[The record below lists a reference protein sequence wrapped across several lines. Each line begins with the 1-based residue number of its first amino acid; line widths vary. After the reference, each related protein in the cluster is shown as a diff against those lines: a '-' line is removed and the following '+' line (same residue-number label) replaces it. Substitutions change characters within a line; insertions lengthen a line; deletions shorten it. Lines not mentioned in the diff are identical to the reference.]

1 MMGSMVDNL
10 SLSILDRANSRS
22 GGNTPSAGA
31 DAGALRATLDRAVL
45 AEGLGYRRFLVA
57 EHHGV
62 PGIAGSTPTLLAT
75 AVAAATSRIRVGT
88 AGIMLPAHQ
97 PLVVAEQIL
106 TLAAL
111 YPGRIDAGIGRS
123 LGFTTA
129 VRDALRQPADAAERY
144 PDDLAELVSY
154 LRGHGPITARPAVP
168 QPPPVYVLA
177 NSRSIRAAAEA
188 GLGVIVGGPKLF
200 DRSVDRHEGLE
211 QYRRHFRPSGVLEHP
226 HAIIA
231 ANIAVADSRAEAR
244 RLLVPEAW
252 ALALSR
258 STGSFDALRPAEELD
273 PDTLT
278 ARQRERVVRNID
290 SGIHGTPGEVESRL
304 HELLEFTGVA
314 ELVVTGGMWDL
325 DGQARSDELLAA
337 MLR

>member
-1 MMGSMVDNL
+1 MMGDMAPNL
-10 SLSILDRANSRS
+10 QLSILDRANSRL
-22 GGNTPSAGA
+22 GGGA
-31 DAGALRATLDRAVL
+31 DTASADAQALRAVLDRAVR
-45 AEGLGYRRFLVA
+45 AEELGYRRFMVA

-111 YPGRIDAGIGRS
+111 FPGRIDAGVGRS
-123 LGFTTA
+123 LGFTSA
-129 VRDALRQPADAAERY
+129 VRDALRQPADAGKQY
-144 PDDLAELVSY
+144 PAALDELVDF
-154 LRGHGPITARPAVP
+154 LRGRGTITARPTAAEVP
-168 QPPPVYVLA
+168 PLYVLA

-211 QYRRHFRPSGVLEHP
+211 QYRKHFRPSPMLEKP
-226 HAIIA
+226 HAIVA
-231 ANIAVADSRAEAR
+231 ANVAAADTTEEAR
-244 RLLVPEAW
+244 RLLIPEAW

-258 STGSFDALRPAEELD
+258 STGSFDALYPVEELD
-273 PDTLT
+273 PDSLT
-278 ARQRERVVRNID
+278 EKERSRVEQNIA
-290 SGIHGTPGEVESRL
+290 GGVYGTPDQVAAQLR
-304 HELLEFTGVA
+304 ELLDFTGVD
-314 ELVVTGGMWDL
+314 EVVVTGGMRDRA
-325 DGQARSDELLAA
+325 GQDHSDELLAG
-337 MLR
+337 LIR